1 MQSILESLKRQR
13 EQILADTSE
22 EVLTRHTSL
31 LEIIVISLYNR
42 LVNRLHL
49 DAEQFR
55 SSVAVLALGHFGR
68 GIIGPTQ
75 PVSLLFLT
83 SDAKSWKDSWLEEI
97 VVPLR
102 DAGWLVE
109 VMTGTPAALGEMAR
123 DDFAFLVRL
132 LDSRYVSGNR
142 NLADQ
147 LEKTIDDVID
157 GRQNALLE
165 RLHTASVKRMAL
177 LDDPQYWLEPHLEE
191 NPGGL
196 ADITV
201 IRAACRIAANV
212 RNLDDAIFQGY
223 LRRQEVDTLVQ
234 AEKAYARL
242 MSLLECLTPP
252 CGGLLFFDHQEL
264 LAQKLGYADRA
275 GFLPVETFMQHVY
288 HLFHGVSCISRE
300 FWERL
305 QEGRWG
311 LDAAEDDVP
320 EEIEPGIVVRSG
332 KIQLQ
337 TDRYPATARGLIH
350 LFTVAAHRGL
360 TFNNV
365 TRQWIQHH
373 RNVLDTAAGDPSVK
387 DELLDLIRSD
397 SADIP
402 VFRHFYD
409 LGLLFS
415 LIPEL
420 RSVHG
425 LVQHD
430 AFHLYPVQEHHLRT
444 MMELKRLIRGDYTEA
459 EPDLTK
465 IVQGIGDPVL
475 LLLAG
480 LLHDIG
486 KSSGR
491 GHAEHG
497 GEMIP
502 SIAKRLGMT
511 AEETELMRFLVAEH
525 LLLMD
530 SASLRD
536 LADTEMLSACA
547 HTVETPFKLDL
558 LTLLSFADMAAT
570 GPKARQKWRETPVR
584 QLYARILHLLEKG
597 EPSPQATA
605 ERIARVKA
613 KVGEELTD
621 LFGEG
626 ELDAYFSELA
636 PRYLLSVGSRDIAN
650 HLRLARG
657 LEEGEALFAIEVSES
672 HGYADLTLV
681 CRETPGL
688 LFRSAG
694 IMTLHGMNIIG
705 AQIYTMK
712 EGFSLLLFHCRL
724 AEDPAETPDWGSV
737 REDMMKLLQ
746 GRLALDYRIAS
757 LPTDKAGGFMPL
769 KDEPSR
775 IVIDNDSSALYT
787 ILEVYTVDRTGLL
800 YTITRTLFELQIR
813 IYVAKITT
821 KVDQVADV
829 FYIRAQ
835 DGGKVTDPDQ
845 IGEIENALLY
855 YLDVRTHRG

>member
-1 MQSILESLKRQR
+1 MQSITESLKRQR

-42 LVNRLHL
+42 LVNRLSL

-83 SDAKSWKDSWLEEI
+83 SDSKAWKESCHDEI
-97 VVPLR
+97 VAPLKG
-102 DAGWLVE
+102 AGWLVD
-109 VMTGTPAALGEMAR
+109 VVTDTPASLGRRAR
-123 DDFAFLVRL
+123 EDFGFLLRL

-142 NLADQ
+142 NLSDQ
-147 LEKTIDDVID
+147 LEKTLDEVIE
-157 GRQNALLE
+157 GRQNELLE
-165 RLHTASVKRMAL
+165 QLHASSLKRTSL
-177 LDDPQYWLEPHLEE
+177 LDDPQYWLEPHIEE
-191 NPGGL
+191 TPGGL

-201 IRAACRIAANV
+201 IRAACRIAAGV
-212 RNLDDAIFQGY
+212 RSLEDAIFQGY
-223 LRRQEVDTLVQ
+223 LRRQEVDALVP
-234 AEKAYARL
+234 AEKFYARL
-242 MSLLECLTPP
+242 MSLLECLAPP

-288 HLFHGVSCISRE
+288 QLFHSVSCISRE

-311 LDAAEDDVP
+311 AGMGDETAF
-320 EEIEPGIVVRSG
+320 EEIEPGIAVRAG

-337 TDRYPATARGLIH
+337 TDRYPATASRLIH
-350 LFTVAAHRGL
+350 LFTVAARRGL
-360 TFNNV
+360 TFSNV

-373 RNVLDTAAGDPSVK
+373 RNVLDTAAGDATVK
-387 DELLDLIRSD
+387 DELLDLVRSD
-397 SADIP
+397 GPDLP
-402 VFRHFYD
+402 VFRRFYD

-420 RSVHG
+420 RAVHG

-444 MMELKRLIRGDYTEA
+444 VTELKRLLLGDLAET
-459 EPDLTK
+459 EPDLTRLAG
-465 IVQGIGDPVL
+465 GIGDPVL

-491 GHAEHG
+491 GHAERG

-511 AEETELMRFLVAEH
+511 TEESDLMRFMVAQH

-536 LADTEMLSACA
+536 LADMEMLSACA
-547 HTVETPFKLDL
+547 HAVVTPRNLDL
-558 LTLLSFADMAAT
+558 LALLSFADMVAT
-570 GPKARQKWRETPVR
+570 GPKARQKWRETPVL
-584 QLYARILHLLEKG
+584 QLYGRILHLLEKG
-597 EPSPQATA
+597 EPSPQAIA
-605 ERIARVKA
+605 ERIARIKA
-613 KVGEELTD
+613 KVGEEVAD

-636 PRYLLSVGSRDIAN
+636 PRYLLSMHSQEIAN

-657 LEEGEALFAIEVSES
+657 LEHSGDPFVLEVSS
-672 HGYADLTLV
+672 TDGYADLTLI
-681 CRETPGL
+681 CREIPGL

-705 AQIYTMK
+705 AQIFTMK
-712 EGFSLLLFHCRL
+712 EGFTLLLFHCRL
-724 AEDPAETPDWGSV
+724 AEDLAERPDWDSV
-737 REDMMKLLQ
+737 REDMRRLLS
-746 GRLALDYRIAS
+746 GRLALDYRISALSAS
-757 LPTDKAGGFMPL
+757 KTSDFVPL
-769 KDEPSR
+769 KSEPSR
-775 IVIDNDSSALYT
+775 ILIDNESSALYT

-829 FYIRAQ
+829 FYVRTLE
-835 DGGKVTDPDQ
+835 GGKVTDPDQ
-845 IGEIENALLY
+845 ICEIQNALLY
-855 YLDVRTHRG
+855 YLDGEISCE